1 LLQAFGYTQSD
12 SLSQVVTDQ
21 ATHQQVQQAPHHVQQ
36 ADHADVEAAELIDWS
51 CIPDFNEEIVT
62 VQPQPQLQP
71 KQVDSADLEAAENM
85 DWDNLP
91 DFDETASPL
100 RSFLNKLIEKGES
113 SGKTP
118 TSTPREGSWEACE
131 RDWTPGKFMV

>member
-1 LLQAFGYTQSD
+1 
-12 SLSQVVTDQ
+12 
-21 ATHQQVQQAPHHVQQ
+21 
-36 ADHADVEAAELIDWS
+36 VEAAELIDWS
-51 CIPDFNEEIVT
+51 CIPDFNEKIVT
-62 VQPQPQLQP
+62 VQPQPRQQP
-71 KQVDSADLEAAENM
+71 QPQHQQVDSDDLEAAENM

-100 RSFLNKLIEKGES
+100 RSFLTKLIEKGES

-118 TSTPREGSWEACE
+118 TSAPREGSWEACE